1 MTEFLKKLKVSIM
14 KRFDK
19 RVVPGTKVLLE
30 GLGWHVVKS
39 IHHTRKWIQTE
50 GFNGSFQRRHVL
62 KFTNR

>member
-1 MTEFLKKLKVSIM
+1 MDFKHRK
-14 KRFDK
+14 FDS
-19 RVVPGTKVLLE
+19 RVKPGTKVLIE
-30 GLGWHVVKS
+30 WHGWHVVKS